1 VRGSDYSSLLN
12 DKAVRRWRDNVARG
26 SVITA
31 EVYLRRLGYFCNDL
45 KIVPGNLL
53 EMSEE
58 ELYDLLLE
66 K

>member
-1 VRGSDYSSLLN
+1 MRGSDYSSLLN